1 MKNIYDVAITND
13 DSMTVYRAVV
23 ATNHESA
30 LVKAEREYERVD
42 KPSLGYS
49 EVKKITVERL
59 YKAGEII
66 NDE

>member
-42 KPSLGYS
+42 KPSLGYR